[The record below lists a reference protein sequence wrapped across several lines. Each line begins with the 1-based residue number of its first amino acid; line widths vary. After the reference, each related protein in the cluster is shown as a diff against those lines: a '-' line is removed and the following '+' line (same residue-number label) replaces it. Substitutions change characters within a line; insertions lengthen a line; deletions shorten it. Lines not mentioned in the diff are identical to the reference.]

1 MQSKSGD
8 LDYRPTRART
18 YDSCVTVSQK
28 VCGYQVEFVGLLFE
42 AQFEAG
48 ATVKSSLLLVVTPL
62 LTLFPP
68 VHLLA

>member
-1 MQSKSGD
+1 M
-8 LDYRPTRART
+8 

-62 LTLFPP
+62 LALFPP